1 MANTNSTYGGSAKHS
16 YQLPDINIPD
26 SEKNKEWH
34 KQYVQSIVHRSLNG
48 SYDLSS
54 NAINEAYN
62 FYLGAQNDQSFE
74 FLRTAEDGDSLPAK
88 WINYN
93 KIKVKIDLLLGEIS
107 KKGYEVV
114 VRTINRDAK
123 MRRLD
128 KKEDSRVD
136 MRMQGLAAQL
146 GEGGMSLEQE
156 GFLAKDEAELDEYYN
171 YEYKEKAEIIM
182 HFMLKGILNAS
193 HRDYQRIALF
203 RDLLIA
209 GRCFIKNEI
218 VNGMPK
224 TRRIDPRFM
233 IFDATCQDDFL
244 SDATYF
250 GEIRYMNLAECASQ
264 YGLTRKE
271 LIEAYGNWQEYNQNL
286 ATGSNYARGGRLGQ
300 YSNEFGITKGSST
313 NLFRNQGGEL
323 RVLVSSATWCDY
335 KDMTYKKS
343 KDSYGNEHIKKVSSS
358 VQENDNIKK
367 INIKIWRQA
376 TLIGGKFIKNW
387 GEIKNQNRDVDNFA
401 STDCPY
407 RGLIPN
413 FINGHSVSKVDQLKG
428 LQSLKDATMFN
439 IQLAMARAGA
449 KGFVYDVSQVPD
461 EWDIHNVIKY
471 LKTTGI
477 AFIDSRKDGLPSN
490 FNQFSPIDMTL
501 SQSVGQYLEISRMID
516 AEMDA
521 ISGINEARQGQ
532 ISSANQAV
540 GVTQSSLFQSNL
552 ATETFFQFF
561 SQFSGGVFTHLA
573 GLGKIAWADKE
584 RFAGIVGDSGIN
596 FLKEDV
602 DLDLNDYGVTISEI
616 PAILDDMQSF
626 QGMVQAALQAGQI
639 DFISAVKLMRE
650 KDIVQGIIRLERD
663 IEKQREMQQQA
674 QQAEMQA
681 QQAMAQQQA
690 EQQMQ
695 LEGAKA
701 QADAQTKLSLEEAK
715 GKNDQTKEVIKGK
728 FDMASD
734 KMDFSKAYVIE
745 KIKAQ
750 NAKRKESMEP
760 KKKKK

>member
-1 MANTNSTYGGSAKHS
+1 MAYSNTYGGGAKHS
-16 YQLPDINIPD
+16 YQLPDINVPD
-26 SEKNKEWH
+26 SEKKEAWH
-34 KQYVQSIVHRSLNG
+34 KQYVQSIIHRSLNG

-54 NAINEAYN
+54 NAMNEAYN
-62 FYLGAQNDQSFE
+62 FYLGTQSNQSFE
-74 FLRTAEDGDSLPAK
+74 FLRTAEDGDSLPAQ

-107 KKGYEVV
+107 KKGYEVLV
-114 VRTINRDAK
+114 TSINKDAK
-123 MRRLD
+123 MRKLEA
-128 KKEDSRVD
+128 KEDSRVD
-136 MRMQGLAAQL
+136 MRMQGLASQL
-146 GEGGMSLEQE
+146 SDGGLPLEQE

-171 YEYKEKAEIIM
+171 YNYKEKAEIVM
-182 HFMLKGILNAS
+182 HFMLKGILNLS
-193 HRDYQRIALF
+193 KWDYQRIALF

-218 VNGMPK
+218 INGVPR

-233 IFDATCQDDFL
+233 VFDTACQDDFL
-244 SDATYF
+244 SDSTYF
-250 GEIRYMNLAECASQ
+250 GEIRYMNLAEAASQ
-264 YGLTRKE
+264 YGLTKKE
-271 LIEAYGNWQEYNQNL
+271 LTEAYGAWQEYNQNI
-286 ATGSNYARGGRLGQ
+286 GSGANYARGGRFNV
-300 YSNEFGITKGSST
+300 YANDFGITKGSSI

-323 RVLVSSATWCDY
+323 RVLVTSATWVDY
-335 KDMTYKKS
+335 KDLTYKSS

-358 VQENDNIKK
+358 VQDNQNIKR
-367 INIKIWRQA
+367 INIKIWREG
-376 TLIGGKFIKNW
+376 TIVGGKFLKNW

-401 STDCPY
+401 TTDCPY
-407 RGLIPN
+407 KGLIPN
-413 FINGHSVSKVDQLKG
+413 YVNGTSVSKVDQLKG
-428 LQSLKDATMFN
+428 LQNLKDVTMFN

-449 KGFVYDVSQVPD
+449 KGFVYDISQVPD

-501 SQSVGQYLEISRMID
+501 SASVKQYLEISAMID
-516 AEMDA
+516 SEMDS

-552 ATETFFQFF
+552 ATETYFQFF
-561 SQFSGGVFTHLA
+561 SQYSGDVFTHLA

-584 RFAGIVGDSGIN
+584 RFAGIIGDSGID
-596 FLKEDV
+596 FLKEDI
-602 DLDLNDYGVTISEI
+602 DLDLNDYGIKISEI

-626 QGMVQAALQAGQI
+626 QAMVQAALQSGQI

-663 IEKQREMQQQA
+663 IEKQRELQQQA

-681 QQAMAQQQA
+681 QQQMAQQAA
-690 EQQMQ
+690 EAEMQ
-695 LEGAKA
+695 KEQAKA
-701 QADAQTKLSLEEAK
+701 EADAQTKIAVEQVKGQNKKEEK
-715 GKNDQTKEVIKGK
+715 LIEGK

-745 KIKAQ
+745 KIKAR
-750 NAKRKESMEP
+750 NAKRKEG
-760 KKKKK
+760 KV

>member
-1 MANTNSTYGGSAKHS
+1 MANSGDTYGGGSKHS
-16 YQLPDINIPD
+16 YQLPDPNVPD
-26 SEKNKEWH
+26 SEKKEHWH
-34 KQYVQSIVHRSLNG
+34 EQYVQAIIHRSLNG
-48 SYDLSS
+48 SYDLSA

-62 FYLGAQNDQSFE
+62 FYLGTQNDESFE
-74 FLRTAEDGDSLPAK
+74 FLRTAEDGDSLPAQ

-114 VRTINRDAK
+114 VKSINRDAK
-123 MRRLD
+123 MRRLVA
-128 KKEDSRVD
+128 KEDSRVE
-136 MRMQGLAAQL
+136 MRMQGLAAEL
-146 GEGGMSLEQE
+146 SEGSLPLEKE

-171 YEYKEKAEIIM
+171 YDYKEKAEIVM
-182 HFMLKGILNAS
+182 HFMLRGILTNS
-193 HRDYQRIALF
+193 HWDYQRIALF

-209 GRCFIKNEI
+209 GRCFVKNEVI
-218 VNGMPK
+218 NGMPR

-233 IFDATCQDDFL
+233 VFDTACQDDFL

-250 GEIRYMNLAECASQ
+250 GEIRYMNLAEAASQ
-264 YGLTRKE
+264 YGLTKKE
-271 LIEAYGNWQEYNQNL
+271 LQEAYGAWQEYSQP
-286 ATGSNYARGGRLGQ
+286 ASTANYTRGGRYGQ
-300 YSNEFGITKGSST
+300 YANGFGITRGSSI
-313 NLFRNQGGEL
+313 NMFKNQGGEL
-323 RVLVSSATWCDY
+323 RVLVTSATWVDY
-335 KDMTYKKS
+335 KDMTYKSS

-358 VQENDNIKK
+358 VAENDNIKK
-367 INIKIWRQA
+367 INIKIWREA
-376 TLIGGKFIKNW
+376 TLIGGKFLRAW
-387 GEIKNQNRDVDNFA
+387 GEVKNQNRDVDNFA
-401 STDCPY
+401 TTDCPY
-407 RGLIPN
+407 KGLIPN
-413 FINGHSVSKVDQLKG
+413 FINGSSVSKVEQLKG
-428 LQSLKDATMFN
+428 LQSLKDVTMFN

-501 SQSVGQYLEISRMID
+501 SASVAQYLDISRMID
-516 AEMDA
+516 AEMDS

-573 GLGKIAWADKE
+573 GLGKIAWANKE
-584 RFAGIVGDSGIN
+584 RFAGIIGDSGIN
-596 FLKEDV
+596 FLKD
-602 DLDLNDYGVTISEI
+602 DINLDLNDYGVKISEI

-626 QGMVQAALQAGQI
+626 QAMVQAALQSGQV

-650 KDIVQGIIRLERD
+650 KDIVQGILRLERD
-663 IEKQREMQQQA
+663 IEKQQEKQAQA

-681 QQAMAQQQA
+681 QQQMAQQQA
-690 EQQMQ
+690 EAEMQ
-695 LEGAKA
+695 KEQAKA
-701 QADAQTKLSLEEAK
+701 EADAQTKLAVEQMKGQNKKEEK
-715 GKNDQTKEVIKGK
+715 VIEGK

>member
-1 MANTNSTYGGSAKHS
+1 MANTGNTYGGGAKHS
-16 YQLPDINIPD
+16 YQLPDINVPD
-26 SEKNKEWH
+26 SEKKEEWH

-54 NAINEAYN
+54 NAMNEAYN
-62 FYLGAQNDQSFE
+62 FYLGTQNDQSFE
-74 FLRTAEDGDSLPAK
+74 FLRTAEDGDSLPAQ

-107 KKGYEVV
+107 KKGYEVIV
-114 VRTINRDAK
+114 KSINRDAK
-123 MRRLD
+123 MRKLD
-128 KKEDSRVD
+128 MKEDSRVD
-136 MRMQGLAAQL
+136 MRMQGLASQL
-146 GEGGMSLEQE
+146 GEGGLPLEQE

-171 YEYKEKAEIIM
+171 YDYKEKAEIIM
-182 HFMLKGILNAS
+182 HFMLKGILTAS
-193 HRDYQRIALF
+193 HWDYQRIALF

-209 GRCFIKNEI
+209 GRCFIKNEV

-233 IFDATCQDDFL
+233 IFDTACQDDFL
-244 SDATYF
+244 TDATYF
-250 GEIRYMNLAECASQ
+250 GEIRYMNMAECASQ

-271 LIEAYGNWQEYNQNL
+271 LQEAYGAWQEYNQNI
-286 ATGSNYARGGRLGQ
+286 GSGTNYARGGRIGNF
-300 YSNEFGITKGSST
+300 SNEFGIARGSSLG
-313 NLFRNQGGEL
+313 LFRNQGGEL
-323 RVLVSSATWCDY
+323 RVLVTSATWCDY

-343 KDSYGNEHIKKVSSS
+343 KDSYGNEHIKKVSTS
-358 VQENDNIKK
+358 VQDNDNIKK
-367 INIKIWRQA
+367 INIKIWRQG
-376 TLIGGKFIKNW
+376 TLIGGKFLKGW
-387 GEIKNQNRDVDNFA
+387 GEVKNQNRDVDNFA
-401 STDCPY
+401 TTDCPY

-413 FINGHSVSKVDQLKG
+413 FINGASVSKVDQLKG
-428 LQSLKDATMFN
+428 LQSLKDVTMFN

-501 SQSVGQYLEISRMID
+501 SASVAQYLDISRMID
-516 AEMDA
+516 AEMDS

-561 SQFSGGVFTHLA
+561 AQFAGGVFTHLA
-573 GLGKIAWADKE
+573 GLGKIAWADKD

-602 DLDLNDYGVTISEI
+602 DLDLNDYGVKISEI

-626 QGMVQAALQAGQI
+626 QGMVQAALQSGQV

-650 KDIVQGIIRLERD
+650 KDIVQGVLRLERD
-663 IEKQREMQQQA
+663 IEKQQEKQQQA

-681 QQAMAQQQA
+681 QQQMAQQQNEA
-690 EQQMQ
+690 EMQ
-695 LEGAKA
+695 KEQAKA
-701 QADAQTKLSLEEAK
+701 EADAQTKLAVEQAK
-715 GKNDQTKEVIKGK
+715 GQNKQKEEVIKGK
-728 FDMASD
+728 FDMAGN

-750 NAKRKESMEP
+750 NAKRKESMET
-760 KKKKK
+760 KKKK